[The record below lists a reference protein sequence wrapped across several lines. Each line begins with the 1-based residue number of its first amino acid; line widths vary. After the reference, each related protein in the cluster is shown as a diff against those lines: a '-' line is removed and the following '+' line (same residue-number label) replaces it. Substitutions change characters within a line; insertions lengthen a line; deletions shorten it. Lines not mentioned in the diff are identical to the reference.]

1 MPDRFIPGMDRKQGA
16 PRGRSAGRMFLRA
29 KLWALS
35 NLFEKQIIYW
45 QDRLGLFRYQD
56 WIAQVES
63 ARIRTFLSRESGRSF
78 SDLRVSFILTDALF
92 EQQALERTLESL
104 RCQKN
109 LTWNLVFVLPKTSS
123 LRQTGWFQA
132 LLASEQRL
140 SVAAVDDHESPGG
153 WIQVSKDAACSG
165 EWLVPLHAGDRLSA
179 AWARIF
185 GAFAAQANGAEIVY
199 WDEDTLDSNGK
210 RTQPFFKPGWSPELL
225 PSINYLETAAFRKS
239 LARRY
244 LESGGSQA
252 EDWIFG
258 VTQAAGRIV
267 HVPFVLQHRSRLS
280 IEGRSLRLEQHA
292 SAARRFFEHQ
302 GYSGVKAEIR
312 QGCVRLR
319 WRSEQPLVSIIIPT
333 KNNLHY
339 LRRCITSLLE
349 KTSYPHYEI
358 LLMDDH
364 STDPDVLAYYQEIQ
378 KTSPVIHI
386 HKNEGPFNYSRVNNQ
401 GARYAQ
407 GSLLLFLNNDVEITN
422 AEWLDE
428 LVRWALL
435 PGVGIAGA
443 KLLYPD
449 ELIQHAGIVLGMTGH
464 ANHLFAGKP
473 PARSGLF
480 LSSDCCRNV
489 SAVTGACMLARR
501 DVFDQIGGFNED
513 LPLVFN
519 DVEICLR
526 ALKHGYRIVYNPASC
541 LIHYE
546 GRSRARYI
554 PKKDIRVGANL
565 LQEAIASGD
574 CYYNPNLSLS
584 VNWPTFRRK
593 NEMPALSRLEQIV
606 LYKG

>member
-1 MPDRFIPGMDRKQGA
+1 MPDHLIPGMDRKQDA

-29 KLWALS
+29 KIWALS
-35 NLFEKQIIYW
+35 NFFEKQIIYW
-45 QDRLGLFRYQD
+45 QDRLALFRYQD

-63 ARIRTFLSRESGRSF
+63 ERMQSFLRRESGRPF
-78 SDLRVSFILTDALF
+78 SDLQVSFILTDALV
-92 EQQALERTLESL
+92 EPQALERTLESL
-104 RCQKN
+104 RRQKN
-109 LTWNLVFVLPKTSS
+109 LIWNLVFFLPKSSS
-123 LRQTGWFQA
+123 LRQADWFQA
-132 LLASEQRL
+132 LLVSERRL
-140 SVAAVDDHESPGG
+140 SVAAVGDHENPGG
-153 WIQVSKDAACSG
+153 WIQASKDAACSG
-165 EWLVPLHAGDRLSA
+165 EWLVPLHAGDQMSA
-179 AWARIF
+179 GWARIF

-199 WDEDTLDSNGK
+199 WDEDRLESNGK
-210 RTQPFFKPGWSPELL
+210 RAQPFFKPGWSPELL
-225 PSINYLETAAFRKS
+225 TSINYLETAAFHKS

-258 VTQAAGRIV
+258 VTQAAGQIV
-267 HVPFVLQHRSRLS
+267 HVPFVLQHRSGPSPEER
-280 IEGRSLRLEQHA
+280 RLRLGRHA
-292 SAARRFFEHQ
+292 SAARRYFEHQ
-302 GYSGVKAEIR
+302 GYSGVKAELD
-312 QGCVRLR
+312 QGYVRLR

-339 LRRCITSLLE
+339 LRRCISSLLE
-349 KTSYPHYEI
+349 KTSYPYYEI

-364 STDPDVLAYYQEIQ
+364 STDPEVLAYYQEIQ
-378 KTSPVIHI
+378 KISPAVHI
-386 HKNEGPFNYSRVNNQ
+386 HQNEGPFNYSRVNNQ
-401 GARYAQ
+401 GAHYAQ
-407 GSLLLFLNNDVEITN
+407 GSLLLFLNNDVEVTN
-422 AEWLDE
+422 AAWLDE
-428 LVRWALL
+428 LVRWGLL

-473 PARSGLF
+473 PAHSGLF
-480 LSSDCCRNV
+480 VSSDCRRNV

-501 DVFDQIGGFNED
+501 DVFDQIGGFNEE

-526 ALKHGYRIVYNPASC
+526 VLNHGYRIVYNPASC

-554 PKKDIRVGANL
+554 PKHDIRKGAVL
-565 LQEAIASGD
+565 LREVIAAGD
-574 CYYNPNLSLS
+574 RYYNPNLSLS

-606 LYKG
+606 RYKG